1 VRNVASKDQLELG
14 GQPVDEFSDE
24 DIMMMLNTTDLE
36 QYDVEVTESNWS
48 PSMRLSTFMLL
59 SELARSGQPIP
70 PEALLEF
77 ADMPG
82 DVRNKLVS
90 MMAQQGQAQASADQA
105 KADAEIQKTLI
116 AQGQIPPAV
125 QQKFLIQQP
134 QEEQPQS
141 EPNVG
146 PGIM

>member
-1 VRNVASKDQLELG
+1 
-14 GQPVDEFSDE
+14 
-24 DIMMMLNTTDLE
+24 
-36 QYDVEVTESNWS
+36 
-48 PSMRLSTFMLL
+48 MRLSTFMLL

-82 DVRNKLVS
+82 EVRTKLIG
-90 MMAQQGQAQASADQA
+90 MMAQQGQAMADAEQA

-116 AQGQIPPAV
+116 AQGQIPPSV
-125 QQKFLIQQP
+125 QEKFLIQQP
-134 QEEQPQS
+134 QEAQPQT
-141 EPNVG
+141 EPNIG

>member
-1 VRNVASKDQLELG
+1 
-14 GQPVDEFSDE
+14 
-24 DIMMMLNTTDLE
+24 MLVTTDLD
-36 QYDVEVTESNWS
+36 QYDVEVTESAWS
-48 PSMRLSTFMLL
+48 PTMRLSTFMLL
-59 SELARSGQPIP
+59 SDLAKSGQPIP

-77 ADMPG
+77 ADMPAE
-82 DVRNKLVS
+82 VRNRLVQQ
-90 MMAQQGQAQASADQA
+90 MAQQGQAQADAEQA

-134 QEEQPQS
+134 QEAQA
-141 EPNVG
+141 PNEANQG